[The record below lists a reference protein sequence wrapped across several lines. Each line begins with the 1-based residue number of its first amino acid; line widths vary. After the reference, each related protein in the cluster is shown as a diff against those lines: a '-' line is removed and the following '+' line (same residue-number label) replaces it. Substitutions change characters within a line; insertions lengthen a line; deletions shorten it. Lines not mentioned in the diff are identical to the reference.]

1 MRTLIK
7 LIFIFVLFSLGAE
20 AQNTPKPNVP
30 APQGLSVNS
39 FTGNLFYQR
48 NEQSL
53 RGTGFR
59 IYQTFYYNA
68 AQDTINYGYG
78 HGWSFYYNSFYKESK
93 DTVIIQHADA
103 RKDIFLL
110 KNGTYIAPIGVF
122 DVLTKNGNT
131 FSLRAKDG
139 QVRTFGDASHKKLTR
154 IEDANGNFIA
164 IDYTGGY
171 PSNIKNSAGKS
182 LSLIWEKNLLKEA
195 QDSSNPEKKY
205 SYAYNKDADLISVTD
220 PMNGKKTYSYK
231 KHFLISVSDEN
242 GNPVGID
249 YVGGTGRVKQ
259 IVSCST
265 DQRFTF
271 LDSLRKTFVTQKG
284 ANGDITNGYFFDEKG
299 RLIGLSDPDNNKMEF
314 VYDDRNNLIS
324 YKDVLGRMSHF
335 TYDDTGNMLS
345 ETDPKGNRTQRI
357 YDSENKPLII
367 KDKKNNS
374 YTLTYDNKGNL
385 LSSTSPTGGRDI
397 YIYDNKGRLLSLT
410 NANQSQT
417 TYKYDNE
424 GNVIEKK
431 YPSGSLYYK
440 YGGNCCDV
448 TEVTDANG
456 NTLRMTYDLLNRL
469 KTISDTQGNI
479 TAYDYDASGN
489 VIKEIDP
496 KGISKAYTY
505 DGLNRIVSVKTS
517 AGTWN
522 YMYDVNGN
530 MTKLTDANGHEVNY
544 SYNNKNQLTKEI
556 DALSNVITYNYDA
569 AGNLIRRTNANGSS
583 VAFSYD
589 IIDRLIEK
597 SYNGNIDKYEYNEEG
612 NLIGAFNNN
621 MSYTF
626 EYDAM
631 NRLIKKNILTWN
643 KSLSYTYDQVGN
655 RISMIDPDGGIYNYT
670 YDNSNRLA
678 TLTNPAKFVTKFHYD
693 SSGRKIKQINGN
705 GTYSTY
711 KYDGVGRLDAITN
724 FDNKNNKTS
733 YFNYTFDKNG
743 NKIAIESKNGQ
754 STYIYDDANRLTAVN
769 YPDKSNEKFTFD
781 GAGNRIDHIK
791 DGKSKIYKYNNAN
804 QIESAGS
811 QTFKF
816 DTNHNTIQTSDSIT
830 KVFVYDGQDHLIRAR
845 IANKQIQYQYDPFG
859 NIIEKKSGST
869 TLKMLYDGDNILLEL
884 DSLNKTKKSYTTALT
899 LDSWLS
905 TNSDNQTL
913 FYHKDGLNSTS
924 ELTSLDGAIVAQYQY
939 DVYGNLMSKS
949 GNIDN
954 TVLFTGH
961 LYDNDIKLYNSRS
974 RFYNSEIGRFLNKD
988 GYEGNNLNP
997 NSINGYSYVEGNPV
1011 KYIDQ
1016 DGAFKISGGDILAG
1030 TSALA
1035 SIVPPLRPL
1044 VPVIDTFNDVTEDM
1058 IEYFDDKNHERK
1070 NYCWAGAGLYALK
1083 RLINK
1088 TANDGLLDKL
1098 PMRKALDKL
1107 GLSKSLRGLN
1117 VLGKRSN
1124 YLSETKLI
1132 KDKIGSLFVGGVDRK
1147 YVFKG
1152 LLTKINNQGIGVIA
1166 GNQFES
1172 IAKKA
1177 IKKNIFEKIEQI
1189 QPDYDPCE
1197 PEEPEGPDDPIPVP
1211 PNDNQPIKFP
1221 IVVPKD
1227 PNEIIGTAGIDT
1239 TKKWVSVKQTLTYKV
1254 LFENDPEFATA
1265 AARKVTVY
1273 VPITANVNPSS
1284 LRLSDFGFGSFNF
1297 TVPPNTSFYTNR
1309 LDLRDSLGMYVDITA
1324 GLDVTNR
1331 RAFWIFDSIDPET
1344 GLAGTLPAE
1353 KGFLPVNDKNI
1364 HNGEGY
1370 VNFTM
1375 IPTTDAKTLDTLIA
1389 NASILFDDE
1398 GSINTNTWKNT
1409 IDAFAPVSKIN
1420 TSDLKGNQVTL
1431 NWSGTDDTG
1440 GTGIKDYTLYV
1451 AENGQPYQLHKS
1463 GIKETSYVFEGT
1475 TGSRY
1480 DFFIIAT
1487 DLVGNIEPLKKNA
1500 DIHVAVGGPKR
1511 SQTISFTK
1519 PASPTYGDADFTLKA
1534 TASSGLPVTFTI
1546 DNTTAATVSGD
1557 KLHILKAGTIKI
1569 SAKQNGNDIYEA
1581 ATAEEI
1587 LTIAKKELIVSAGD
1601 KIKFQGDPLPAFTLT
1616 YKGFVGDENPSK
1628 LTDLPLAT
1636 TTATID
1642 SAPGTYPITV
1652 SGGTSENYTFKYTGA
1667 TLTVNKQLN
1676 PLVFTNLPA
1685 KTYGDPDF
1693 NLNATSGRNIQ
1704 YSLSNTG
1711 TITILPSGKVHIV
1724 AAGTVEIT
1732 ASDGRTSIKQ
1742 MLIVNKAPLTIGVKN
1757 LVRKYNEENPAFTI
1771 TYTGFLNSDGESTI
1785 SVKPTASTTAT
1796 KLSVPGVYPITLSA
1810 GISANY
1816 SLNAINGTLSIEP
1829 ALRTFTMND
1838 LVKTYGDPDFKITA
1852 GINTAEAIT
1861 YTSSNTVVATVNN
1874 DKVHINAAGATIITA
1889 AVAPNNNY
1897 SGIDRVTANLTV
1909 NKATQTIVFETI
1921 PLLQRRGNAYALQV
1935 SASSGLP
1942 IELVISDRLV
1952 ASLNGISLQPLS
1964 LGNGKVTAKQSGN
1977 TNYMAASEVIRD
1989 FRVTDASNSSV
2000 QVRQAISVDGDG
2012 INDFLVI
2019 EGITDYPENRL
2030 VIVNRNGSKIFEATN
2045 YDNHQ
2050 NVFVGKNSNG
2060 ENLPAGTYYYVLTY
2074 KIDGKQ
2080 ERQTGYF
2087 ILKY

>member
-314 VYDDRNNLIS
+314 VYDERNNLLEAKDFAGKSTRYTYNKNGNLLSKTDPLGNQIAYTYDETYNRPLTIKDKRGNITSFIYDAKGNLKKLIKPGGASES
-324 YKDVLGRMSHF
+324 YTYDAAGRILTALNANNSATSFQYNNDGDLIKTQYPIGSIQYKYNGSCCDVSSITDANNNIFEITYDVLGRKK
-335 TYDDTGNMLS
+335 T
-345 ETDPKGNRTQRI
+345 
-357 YDSENKPLII
+357 I
-367 KDKKNNS
+367 KDG
-374 YTLTYDNKGNL
+374 L
-385 LSSTSPTGGRDI
+385 
-397 YIYDNKGRLLSLT
+397 
-410 NANQSQT
+410 
-417 TYKYDNE
+417 
-424 GNVIEKK
+424 
-431 YPSGSLYYK
+431 
-440 YGGNCCDV
+440 
-448 TEVTDANG
+448 G
-456 NTLRMTYDLLNRL
+456 NTT
-469 KTISDTQGNI
+469 T
-479 TAYDYDASGN
+479 YDYDAVGN
-489 VIKEIDP
+489 IVKEIDANGHV
-496 KGISKAYTY
+496 KQHTY
-505 DGLNRIVSVKTS
+505 DGLNRRTGVTVS
-517 AGTWN
+517 AGVWA
-522 YMYDVNGN
+522 YEYDGDSNLI
-530 MTKLTDANGHEVNY
+530 KITDANGHLTSY
-544 SYNNKNQLTKEI
+544 SYNNRNQLTKET
-556 DALSNVITYNYDA
+556 DPTGKSVNYAYDTN
-569 AGNLIRRTNANGSS
+569 GNLIQRSNPNGNII
-583 VAFSYD
+583 SYKYD
-589 IIDRLIEK
+589 DLNRLIEK
-597 SYNGNIDKYEYNEEG
+597 SYSGNTDKYIYDETN
-612 NLIGAFNNN
+612 NLVGAHNNN
-621 MSYTF
+621 IAYTF
-626 EYDAM
+626 NYDEQ
-631 NRLIKKNILTWN
+631 NRLLSKNINTWG
-643 KSLSYTYDQVGN
+643 KSISYTYDAVGN
-655 RISMIDPDGGIYNYT
+655 RKTMIDHDGGQSTYNYDT
-670 YDNSNRLA
+670 NNRLMKLKNA
-678 TLTNPAKFVTKFHYD
+678 AGLTTQFEYD
-693 SSGRKIKQINGN
+693 YGGRITRQLNGN
-705 GTYSTY
+705 GTFTTYHYDAGGRLDELINWKNASEKISFFNYKFDKYGNRKSMTDKHGLHEYTYDASNRLTNVVYADGSKEEFTIDRTGNRTQHIKNGMATVYTYNKADQIQTAGLTNYVFDDNGNTIQQNDDHRKIY
-711 KYDGVGRLDAITN
+711 KYDGENRLLEIQLS
-724 FDNKNNKTS
+724 NNK
-733 YFNYTFDKNG
+733 K
-743 NKIAIESKNGQ
+743 
-754 STYIYDDANRLTAVN
+754 
-769 YPDKSNEKFTFD
+769 
-781 GAGNRIDHIK
+781 
-791 DGKSKIYKYNNAN
+791 
-804 QIESAGS
+804 
-811 QTFKF
+811 
-816 DTNHNTIQTSDSIT
+816 
-830 KVFVYDGQDHLIRAR
+830 
-845 IANKQIQYQYDPFG
+845 IQYKYDPFG
-859 NIIEKKSGST
+859 NKIEKQD
-869 TLKMLYDGDNILLEL
+869 TLSSITKMLYDWDNLLGEL
-884 DSLNKTKKSYTTALT
+884 DVTNVSKSIYTSALD
-899 LDSWLS
+899 LDSWLIV
-905 TNSDNQTL
+905 NKKNEFQ
-913 FYHKDGLNSTS
+913 YYQKDGLNSTV
-924 ELTSLDGAIVAQYQY
+924 EITGGKGEILNQYQY
-939 DVYGNLMSKS
+939 DVYGNLLSQNKT
-949 GNIDN
+949 IE
-954 TVLFTGH
+954 
-961 LYDNDIKLYNSRS
+961 NDILYTGRFLEKSVNIYDYRT
-974 RFYNSEIGRFLNKD
+974 RFYNSRTGSFLTKDQFDGFLSRPQSINKYNYVENNPTTYNDPKGQFIPLIPIAIAIGIGAATSAVLNVASQEYNIYK
-988 GYEGNNLNP
+988 GEQ
-997 NSINGYSYVEGNPV
+997 NSICWEDV
-1011 KYIDQ
+1011 KYTAILG
-1016 DGAFKISGGDILAG
+1016 GALGPIAKTVEVAPIIGKITGN
-1030 TSALA
+1030 
-1035 SIVPPLRPL
+1035 IV
-1044 VPVIDTFNDVTEDM
+1044 
-1058 IEYFDDKNHERK
+1058 
-1070 NYCWAGAGLYALK
+1070 
-1083 RLINK
+1083 
-1088 TANDGLLDKL
+1088 
-1098 PMRKALDKL
+1098 
-1107 GLSKSLRGLN
+1107 SKIGI
-1117 VLGKRSN
+1117 
-1124 YLSETKLI
+1124 SETSIGGAAGWLVSKAVPAPIITPI
-1132 KDKIGSLFVGGVDRK
+1132 KKGIGSLLP
-1147 YVFKG
+1147 KG
-1152 LLTKINNQGIGVIA
+1152 C
-1166 GNQFES
+1166 
-1172 IAKKA
+1172 
-1177 IKKNIFEKIEQI
+1177 
-1189 QPDYDPCE
+1189 P
-1197 PEEPEGPDDPIPVP
+1197 PEEEPKGPDDPIPVP

-1265 AARKVTVY
+1265 AARKVTIY

-1297 TVPPNTSFYTNR
+1297 TVPPNTTFYTNR

-1587 LTIAKKELIVSAGD
+1587 LTIAKKELIVSAED

-1693 NLNATSGRNIQ
+1693 NLNATSGRSIQ

-1771 TYTGFLNSDGESTI
+1771 TYTGFLNSDGESMI

-1838 LVKTYGDPDFKITA
+1838 LVKTYGDPDFKITV

-1861 YTSSNTVVATVNN
+1861 YTSSNTEVATVNN

-1942 IELVISDRLV
+1942 IELIISDRLV

-2074 KIDGKQ
+2074 KTDGKQ

>member
-314 VYDDRNNLIS
+314 VYDERNNLLEA
-324 YKDVLGRMSHF
+324 KDFAGKSTHY
-335 TYDDTGNMLS
+335 TYDEKGNLLS
-345 ETDPKGNRTQRI
+345 ETDPLNNVEVYVYDGTFNRPI
-357 YDSENKPLII
+357 SI
-367 KDKKNNS
+367 KDKKAHI
-374 YTLTYDNKGNL
+374 TVFDYDGKGNL
-385 LSSTSPTGGRDI
+385 KTLRNSNGKTES
-397 YIYDNKGRLLSLT
+397 YIYDQSGRRISAT
-410 NANQSQT
+410 NANNNT
-417 TYKYDNE
+417 TSFQYDNE
-424 GNVIEKK
+424 GNLIKIAYPLGFIE
-431 YPSGSLYYK
+431 YQYNNS
-440 YGGNCCDV
+440 CCDV
-448 TEVTDANG
+448 SNIKDANG
-456 NTLRMTYDLLNRL
+456 NTLEMGYDLMGRK
-469 KTISDTQGNI
+469 KTSKDGLGNI
-479 TAYDYDASGN
+479 NTYNYDAVGN
-489 VIKEIDP
+489 LIKETDP
-496 KGISKAYTY
+496 NGNIKTYTY
-505 DGLNRIVSVKTS
+505 DGSSRLISATTS
-517 AGTWN
+517 AGTWK
-522 YMYDVNGN
+522 YSYDKQGN
-530 MTKLTDANGHEVNY
+530 MITLTNAKSGNTIY
-544 SYNNKNQLTKEI
+544 SYNNKNQLIKEI
-556 DALSNVITYNYDA
+556 DPMGNNTSYSYDLI
-569 AGNLIRRTNANGSS
+569 GNLIQKIDPSGNIVNYK
-583 VAFSYD
+583 YD
-589 IIDRLIEK
+589 DLNRLTERN
-597 SYNGNIDKYEYNEEG
+597 YQGNIDKYVYDEVDNI
-612 NLIGAFNNN
+612 IGAYNNN
-621 MSYTF
+621 IEYTF
-626 EYDAM
+626 EYDEQ
-631 NRLIKKNILTWN
+631 NQLLRKNINNWN
-643 KSLSYTYDQVGN
+643 KSISYTYDAVGN
-655 RISMIDPDGGIYNYT
+655 RKTMVNHDGGTST
-670 YDNSNRLA
+670 YEYDQNNRLIGLKNA
-678 TLTNPAKFVTKFHYD
+678 DELLTQFEYD
-693 SSGRKIKQINGN
+693 KGGRITKQINAN
-705 GTYSTY
+705 GTYTTY
-711 KYDGVGRLDAITN
+711 KYDQGGRVNELIN
-724 FDNKNNKTS
+724 WGSNGKKISF
-733 YFNYTFDKNG
+733 FIYTFDNYG
-743 NKIAIESKNGQ
+743 NRKTMTDKHGL
-754 STYIYDDANRLTAVN
+754 STYVYDASNCLTEVVYA
-769 YPDKSNEKFTFD
+769 D
-781 GAGNRIDHIK
+781 GKTENLVIDQAGNRTQRIK
-791 DGKSKIYKYNNAN
+791 NGITTNYTYNSAD
-804 QIESAGS
+804 QIQSAGS
-811 QTFKF
+811 NDFIFDANGNTIKETGIVKRTFK
-816 DTNHNTIQTSDSIT
+816 
-830 KVFVYDGQDHLIRAR
+830 YDGENRLLEGQSGS
-845 IANKQIQYQYDPFG
+845 NEVQYKYDPFG
-859 NIIEKKSGST
+859 DKIEIKDASS
-869 TLKMLYDGDNILLEL
+869 LIRHLIYDGENLLGELNSNNKTLNTYTTGLTVDSWIAMKTVDNIF
-884 DSLNKTKKSYTTALT
+884 
-899 LDSWLS
+899 
-905 TNSDNQTL
+905 
-913 FYHKDGLNSTS
+913 FYQKDGSNSVM
-924 ELTSLDGAIVAQYQY
+924 ELTGPNGDLLNQYQY
-939 DVYGNLMSKS
+939 DVFGEILNKQEVVENSILY
-949 GNIDN
+949 
-954 TVLFTGH
+954 TGRFFDRTLG
-961 LYDNDIKLYNSRS
+961 LYDNRSRLYNPS
-974 RFYNSEIGRFLNKD
+974 IGRFTTRDNYENDNYDVQQWNK
-988 GYEGNNLNP
+988 YNYV
-997 NSINGYSYVEGNPV
+997 NSNPV
-1011 KYIDQ
+1011 NYIDF
-1016 DGAFKISGGDILAG
+1016 DGKNPVLVAMGFGALVGGGIEVAKQLYDNHKSGKSGICYKDVLVQAAIG
-1030 TSALA
+1030 GALGGAA
-1035 SIVPPLRPL
+1035 SKFLKTP
-1044 VPVIDTFNDVTEDM
+1044 ID
-1058 IEYFDDKNHERK
+1058 
-1070 NYCWAGAGLYALK
+1070 
-1083 RLINK
+1083 
-1088 TANDGLLDKL
+1088 
-1098 PMRKALDKL
+1098 L
-1107 GLSKSLRGLN
+1107 GLQKVGMIGRG
-1117 VLGKRSN
+1117 S
-1124 YLSETKLI
+1124 T
-1132 KDKIGSLFVGGVDRK
+1132 IGSLQRKVISSTKNEVYRSIRRFGRNRVFLLKETKDAVLKFAAPFMVGKLATAGATAPFK
-1147 YVFKG
+1147 YGANKLF
-1152 LLTKINNQGIGVIA
+1152 
-1166 GNQFES
+1166 
-1172 IAKKA
+1172 
-1177 IKKNIFEKIEQI
+1177 
-1189 QPDYDPCE
+1189 DYLNDASENVKDFLNKSCDD

-1667 TLTVNKQLN
+1667 TLTVNKQLD

-1693 NLNATSGRNIQ
+1693 NLNATSGRSIQ

-1838 LVKTYGDPDFKITA
+1838 LVKTYGDPDFKITV

-2074 KIDGKQ
+2074 KTDGKQ